1 MGLLDKLIQM
11 KTDHDAQKAQE
22 AAENLALCNRLRQNQ
37 IFLNFADFIHDLL
50 ANTSS
55 EPLKWVSGASDDAYE
70 RKLAIVVTSNDFAFV
85 ASYFYRDYFYDSEGE
100 SHFYLRKGMKVLEC
114 HSFEDYGMQSLPNR
128 PGVIDAVLETLA
140 SRLKEIPYIFLEKG
154 DVETDDGHSR
164 SCYHAVLINVSSK
177 GLNQKR
183 SAW

>member
-70 RKLAIVVTSNDFAFV
+70 RKLAIVVTNNNS
-85 ASYFYRDYFYDSEGE
+85 DYLQKARKYG
-100 SHFYLRKGMKVLEC
+100 HFTGYK
-114 HSFEDYGMQSLPNR
+114 N
-128 PGVIDAVLETLA
+128 
-140 SRLKEIPYIFLEKG
+140 
-154 DVETDDGHSR
+154 
-164 SCYHAVLINVSSK
+164 
-177 GLNQKR
+177 
-183 SAW
+183 

>member
-1 MGLLDKLIQM
+1 MM
-11 KTDHDAQKAQE
+11 HM
-22 AAENLALCNRLRQNQ
+22 
-37 IFLNFADFIHDLL
+37 
-50 ANTSS
+50 
-55 EPLKWVSGASDDAYE
+55 
-70 RKLAIVVTSNDFAFV
+70 VVTNNDFAFV
-85 ASYFYRDYFYDSEGE
+85 ESYFYRDYFYDSEGE
-100 SHFYLRKGMKVLEC
+100 SQFYLRKGMKVLEC

-140 SRLKEIPYIFLEKG
+140 SRLKEIPYIFLKKG